1 MSLEFIEMDRGPVQP
16 IGPARDLRPVAKGSD
31 SLPGGAARGLLV
43 GTAGTA
49 NLVTEQGGVRND
61 VPLQQGYNPIRVLA
75 VLAGGTAD
83 DIWAI
88 Y

>member
-1 MSLEFIEMDRGPVQP
+1 MDQGPVQP
-16 IGPARDLRPVAKGSD
+16 IGPARDVVLVTKGSD
-31 SLPGGAARGLLV
+31 SLPDGAARGLLV

-49 NLVTEQGGVRND
+49 NLVTEQGGVRSD

-75 VLAGGTAD
+75 VLTGGTAD